1 MNDLEE
7 DLDQNTFGIT
17 YLKNVVDNLNTT
29 DIQQK
34 ITKVEATMKMLNNK
48 MQKQFDY
55 WTRRCKSNLIIGNHW
70 ENWLPL
76 IQANEYAIK
85 ELKSKTENLISPNIC
100 DSSQSINFILNW
112 YVTDTNQGN
121 VKVPYMT
128 AQHLALS
135 DSV

>member
-55 WTRRCKSNLIIGNHW
+55 
-70 ENWLPL
+70 
-76 IQANEYAIK
+76 
-85 ELKSKTENLISPNIC
+85 
-100 DSSQSINFILNW
+100 
-112 YVTDTNQGN
+112 
-121 VKVPYMT
+121 
-128 AQHLALS
+128 
-135 DSV
+135 